1 MPKVF
6 ISTALITGSLQISR
20 LSGVL
25 SETFPI
31 VRKRY
36 DGFGILFFLY
46 GHGCGL
52 GFLEQAESCLCL
64 KKLGEKGEILG
75 SFVTTLEITDLP
87 FRCAAYPLFPQETE
101 AAVSSPN
108 LQSPLFWFP
117 PCCLSFENK
126 CVAV

>member
-1 MPKVF
+1 MFFSKIKTIQISYLELMPKVF

-36 DGFGILFFLY
+36 DGFDILFFLY

-64 KKLGEKGEILG
+64 NNLGEKGKILG
-75 SFVTTLEITDLP
+75 SFVTKL
-87 FRCAAYPLFPQETE
+87 
-101 AAVSSPN
+101 
-108 LQSPLFWFP
+108 
-117 PCCLSFENK
+117 
-126 CVAV
+126 